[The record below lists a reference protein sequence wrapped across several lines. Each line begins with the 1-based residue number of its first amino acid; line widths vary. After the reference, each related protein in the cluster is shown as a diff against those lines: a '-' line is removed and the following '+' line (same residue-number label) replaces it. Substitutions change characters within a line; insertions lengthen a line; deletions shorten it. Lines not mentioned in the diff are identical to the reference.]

1 MWWGGSSSGFLAEA
15 EGERRSERAVRCD
28 TIEGLRDFGWDGDV
42 PADTFQ
48 QQLNSAQIRGFYVDS
63 RNADAPGHDYQ
74 VQR

>member
-15 EGERRSERAVRCD
+15 EGERGAKERFAAIQSKGCG
-28 TIEGLRDFGWDGDV
+28 IFGRDAGV